1 MLFVKSY
8 DEFVLE
14 HHHILSGENDL
25 SVLTQD
31 LADFIRWQVT
41 HSTKKKKEYDQ
52 KKKILYYQWNYPE
65 IVEWFEKEKRKF
77 NYPLFLVE
85 KRSTISVKISVGR
98 LVKGRRNQHDDLKTI
113 SLKGNERASHSSKF
127 IDKKQGNKNHTIYLN
142 TYFLS
147 KENKQE
153 VLDFIKS
160 DRFLTELEGTVR
172 HELMHAYDTYKMPK
186 AQRDA
191 VDKMKKVYKQYRAD
205 FEIGKSYLK
214 FDGYGEWNGKQ
225 FTPNNDF
232 INEGNNHKT
241 FYYICLYYL
250 AKTEMHSYLQTFCNQ
265 IQATDKSSPFLS
277 DIYKRYQTIQKLL
290 VMDKDSEAKFV
301 DDSFKKDFGSLYPK
315 LKPTDDNS
323 KFLSK
328 LNLLFLEEVEKEI
341 KKFHKLFFDL
351 KEMK

>member
-8 DEFVLE
+8 NEFVLE

-25 SVLTQD
+25 SVLTQN

-41 HSTKKKKEYDQ
+41 HSTKKKKEYDP
-52 KKKILYYQWNYPE
+52 KKKILYYQWNYSE

-98 LVKGRRNQHDDLKTI
+98 LVKGRRNQHDVLKEI
-113 SLKGNERASHSSKF
+113 SLKGNERASHTSKT
-127 IDKKQGNKNHTIYLN
+127 ISKKQGNKNHTIYLN
-142 TYFLS
+142 TYFLAR
-147 KENKQE
+147 KNKQE

-160 DRFLTELEGTVR
+160 DLFLSELEGTVR

-186 AQRDA
+186 VQRDI
-191 VDKMKKVYKQYRAD
+191 VVKMKKVYKQYKAN
-205 FEIGKSYLK
+205 FEIGKACLK
-214 FDGYGEWNGKQ
+214 FDGYGEWNDKQ
-225 FTPNNDF
+225 FVPNQDF

-250 AKTEMHSYLQTFCNQ
+250 TKTEMHSYLQTFCNQ
-265 IQATDKSSPFLS
+265 IQITDKSSPFLS
-277 DIYKRYQTIQKLL
+277 NIYKRYQTIRNLL
-290 VMDKDSEAKFV
+290 LLDKDVEANFV
-301 DDSFKKDFGSLYPK
+301 DDSFRKDFGSIYPK
-315 LKPTDDNS
+315 LKTTNDNS

-328 LNLLFLEEVEKEI
+328 LNLLFLEEVEREI
-341 KKFHKLFFDL
+341 KKFHKLFYDI
-351 KEMK
+351 KAMK